1 MIRPVSTLPS
11 VRPVLPPALVRPAQ
25 MRPALVRPALSLLGL
40 WVCGL
45 AGAEPSL
52 SKPPVQTSTPMSALP
67 FSAASASAGTATTAT
82 ALPDNLAAEVQR
94 LAREAAVIVWGDGA
108 KPPRIEVVLGRLDPR
123 LKLAPCQQIL
133 PYLPAGTR
141 PLGHTRMGL
150 RCARGPTAWN
160 VSLPIA
166 VKVWAPSLV
175 ASTALPAGTVL
186 ESRHL
191 MSAEVDLA
199 ERADPTV
206 ALPEAALGRTLARGL
221 AAGEALR
228 RTDLKTRLW
237 FSAGDTVRIVA
248 VGPGYAISSEG
259 QAMGPGLEG
268 QSARVRTE
276 SGRIVSGI
284 AAGERR
290 IEVAL

>member
-1 MIRPVSTLPS
+1 MIRGVSTLPS
-11 VRPVLPPALVRPAQ
+11 VRPFLSRAL
-25 MRPALVRPALSLLGL
+25 MRPALSLLGL
-40 WVCGL
+40 WACGL
-45 AGAEPSL
+45 AGAEPL
-52 SKPPVQTSTPMSALP
+52 PASALAKSP
-67 FSAASASAGTATTAT
+67 TPTSPLSIGAAPASAGPAT
-82 ALPDNLAAEVQR
+82 AATVLPDNLAAEVQR
-94 LAREAAVIVWGDGA
+94 LAREAAVIVWGDA
-108 KPPRIEVVLGRLDPR
+108 ATPPRIEVVLGRLDPR
-123 LKLAPCQQIL
+123 LKLAPCQQVL

-150 RCARGPTAWN
+150 RCVRGATAWN

-186 ESRHL
+186 EARHL
-191 MSAEVDLA
+191 MSADVDLA
-199 ERADPTV
+199 ERADPSI
-206 ALPEAALGRTLARGL
+206 ALPAAALGRTLARGL

-228 RTDLKTRLW
+228 RNDLKTRLW

-259 QAMGPGLEG
+259 QALGPGLEG

-290 IEVAL
+290 VELAL

>member
-1 MIRPVSTLPS
+1 MIRSVSTLPN
-11 VRPVLPPALVRPAQ
+11 VRPVLPS
-25 MRPALVRPALSLLGL
+25 ALVRPALSLLGL
-40 WVCGL
+40 WACGL
-45 AGAEPSL
+45 AGAEPLPASAPAK
-52 SKPPVQTSTPMSALP
+52 SAVQASAQASAL
-67 FSAASASAGTATTAT
+67 SIVAASANVDPATTATHPGAT

-94 LAREAAVIVWGDGA
+94 LAREAAVIVWGDA
-108 KPPRIEVVLGRLDPR
+108 ATPPRIEVVLGRLDPR
-123 LKLAPCQQIL
+123 LKLAPCQQVL
-133 PYLPAGTR
+133 PYLPAGAR

-150 RCARGPTAWN
+150 RCARGATAWN

-175 ASTALPAGTVL
+175 ASTVLPAGTVL
-186 ESRHL
+186 EARHL
-191 MSAEVDLA
+191 VSAEVDLA
-199 ERADPTV
+199 ERADP
-206 ALPEAALGRTLARGL
+206 AIAMPEAALGRTLARGL

-276 SGRIVSGI
+276 SGRIVSGV

-290 IEVAL
+290 VEVAL